1 MHAMVRLLALGALVA
16 FVMAAGCTGEP
27 GTGTVTPTPT
37 PIEMNVTVTE
47 TETANETVNET
58 ETMPETTVGVVNET
72 SNETINETETE
83 EIEPSGESVTFDLS
97 ALNNEFNTDEISV
110 PAGAPVIINFDNQD
124 EGVDHNFAAYKTD
137 AAVEVIFRGD
147 VITGPAE
154 VSYTF
159 TAPEEPGTYFFRCDV
174 HPTQMTGDFIVT

>member
-47 TETANETVNET
+47 TETVT
-58 ETMPETTVGVVNET
+58 ETMPETTVEVVNET

-97 ALNNEFNTDEISV
+97 ALDNEFNTDEISV

-124 EGVDHNFAAYKTD
+124 EGVDHNFAVYETE
-137 AAVEVIFRGD
+137 AATEVIFRGD

-154 VSYTF
+154 ISYTF
-159 TAPEEPGTYFFRCDV
+159 AAPEEPGTYFFRCDV
-174 HPTQMTGDFIVT
+174 HPNQMTGNFIVT